1 LRYLDP
7 QVNGGLEGLARAAGG
22 AEVPYND
29 EVRGS
34 PVTFVRGHPRRL
46 LVSRLIHS
54 MSVTRQ
60 ATLADDRA
68 ATQGTDRHLA
78 VGQADRVAC
87 NDVIA

>member
-1 LRYLDP
+1 
-7 QVNGGLEGLARAAGG
+7 
-22 AEVPYND
+22 
-29 EVRGS
+29 
-34 PVTFVRGHPRRL
+34 
-46 LVSRLIHS
+46 
-54 MSVTRQ
+54 MSVVRQ

>member
-1 LRYLDP
+1 
-7 QVNGGLEGLARAAGG
+7 
-22 AEVPYND
+22 
-29 EVRGS
+29 
-34 PVTFVRGHPRRL
+34 
-46 LVSRLIHS
+46 

-78 VGQADRVAC
+78 VGQTDRVAC